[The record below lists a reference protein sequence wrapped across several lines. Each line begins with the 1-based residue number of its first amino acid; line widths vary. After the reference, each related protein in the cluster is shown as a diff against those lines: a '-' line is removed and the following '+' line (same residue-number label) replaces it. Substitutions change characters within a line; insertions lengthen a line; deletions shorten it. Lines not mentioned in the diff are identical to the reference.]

1 MDQTE
6 LDHGDVLIRVEYSAV
21 NRRDAVAATSSF
33 GMLRQAP
40 CVAGSDLAGRVVRS
54 AAPRFVPGMKVLA
67 TGYEL
72 GTRHHGGYAEYALLP
87 GGWVLPV
94 PDGLDCLEAMAI
106 GTTGLAAA
114 MAITRMEECGL
125 RPERGPVIIS
135 GASGGLGSLAIDML
149 AGRGYE
155 VVALTSRPERSDY
168 LLALGAERV
177 LARTDFETGGDLLAK
192 AVWAGAIDVLGGAV
206 LGRMLAATKPSG
218 VVASLGVV
226 EDASLQGSALAFAQR
241 GVSVVGIDSR
251 HAGFGVR
258 EKVWARLAGDLK
270 PRHLDLLM
278 RVLAFGELPQAFADI
293 IEARSRGRT
302 VVRVAQQ
309 GDSGEQHE

>member
-6 LDHGDVLIRVEYSAV
+6 LDHGDVLIRVEYAAV
-21 NRRDAVAATSSF
+21 NRRDALAATDRS
-33 GMLRQAP
+33 GALRQPP

-54 AAPRFVPGMKVLA
+54 AAPRFRPGMQVLA

-72 GTRHHGGYAEYALLP
+72 GSRHHGGYAEYALLP

-94 PDGLDCLEAMAI
+94 PEGLDCLAAMAI

-125 RPERGPVIIS
+125 RPERGPVMVS

-155 VVALTSRPERSDY
+155 VVALTSRAGQEDY
-168 LLALGAERV
+168 LAALGARRV
-177 LARTDFETGGDLLAK
+177 IARKAFDAAAGEGLAK

-206 LGRMLAATKPSG
+206 LGRILAATKPSG
-218 VVASLGVV
+218 VVASLGVL
-226 EDASLQGSALAFAQR
+226 EDAELRCNALAFAQR
-241 GVSVVGIDSR
+241 GVSLLGIDSR
-251 HAGFGVR
+251 HAGFGAR
-258 EKVWARLAGDLK
+258 ERAWARLAGDLK
-270 PRHLDLLM
+270 PRHLDLLT
-278 RVLAFGELPQAFADI
+278 RVLAFGDLPQAFADI
-293 IEARSRGRT
+293 IETRSRGRT
-302 VVRVAQQ
+302 VVRVSTQL
-309 GDSGEQHE
+309 DSGEET